1 MIDSDVSLRRLIHA
15 LTYGTPSFSSDHDL
29 NPGLAAVVNSSIKYR
44 PASVLIPVIQRA
56 SGPKVILTR
65 RAGDLRH
72 HAGQVSFPGG
82 KQDETDADALAA
94 ALREASEEIGL
105 HRHQADII
113 GAMAV
118 HRTVTAFEVTPFVA
132 QIASDFQA
140 TADPIEVAEIFEVPL
155 GFLLNRDNFQIH
167 SRVWHGQTRSFYA
180 IPYGPYYI
188 WGATARILRALAD
201 QVAKCR

>member
-1 MIDSDVSLRRLIHA
+1 MIVPDDTLHRLIHSLA
-15 LTYGTPSFSSDHDL
+15 NGTPTQSSDHDL
-29 NPGLAAVVNSSIKYR
+29 NSGLATPSTGAVKYR
-44 PASVLIPVIQRA
+44 PASVLIPVVDRA

-65 RAGDLRH
+65 RASDLKH

-82 KQDETDADALAA
+82 KQDEGDASALDA

-113 GAMAV
+113 GTMAV

-132 QIASDFQA
+132 LVAQEFQA
-140 TADPIEVAEIFEVPL
+140 VADPIEVAEIFEVPL
-155 GFLLNRDNFQIH
+155 AFLLNRGNFQIH
-167 SRVWHGQTRSFYA
+167 SRVWHGHTRSFYV
-180 IPYGPYYI
+180 IPYGPHYI

-201 QVAKCR
+201 QVAK